1 MKKKIKDIL
10 VRMIKTFIQGFFAT
24 LVVSIQNGEIEVTK
38 SILVGAIAGGISAVM
53 NLIIKLLD
61 KGENYVE
68 TNKIVWYKKNGT

>member
-24 LVVSIQNGEIEVTK
+24 LVVSIQNGEVEVTK

-53 NLIIKLLD
+53 NLVIKLLD

-68 TNKIVWYKKNGT
+68 TNKIV